1 MKTDGLQ
8 AQAGKQGV
16 EVTLVEDAAVVPD
29 EADDAVVVGEAWVP
43 DQRAV
48 PEHPD
53 RRHGRRVSSPFSR
66 RVSFPSGRI
75 EDGLFFSHGH
85 GPRGMTAGLTQ
96 RSRYCSVAPL
106 VGASASRKKQ
116 PTGMQAGE

>member
-1 MKTDGLQ
+1 VKTDGLQ

-29 EADDAVVVGEAWVP
+29 KADDAVVVGEAWVP

-75 EDGLFFSHGH
+75 EDGLFFCAR
-85 GPRGMTAGLTQ
+85 PRP
-96 RSRYCSVAPL
+96 RPR
-106 VGASASRKKQ
+106 
-116 PTGMQAGE
+116 PTGDDGRPHAEESLLLGCSSGWCERE